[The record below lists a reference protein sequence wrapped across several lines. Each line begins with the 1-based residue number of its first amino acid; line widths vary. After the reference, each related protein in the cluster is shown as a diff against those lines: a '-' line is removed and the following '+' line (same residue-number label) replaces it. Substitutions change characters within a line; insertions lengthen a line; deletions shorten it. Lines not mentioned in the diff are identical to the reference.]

1 MPWRSKSAARKR
13 PANNLLERISRDDF
27 QLIAPHLVDTELA
40 ADQILYNSGDTVGT
54 VYFPCMASSASFAVS
69 FEEGREVQTVLIGR
83 EGAVGG
89 VINRSHLPAYVRL
102 EVRSGG
108 IFARLPVNI
117 LEAAKAR
124 SASLKALFDRYADCF
139 VAQLLQGMAC
149 NAVHSIEQR
158 AAKLI
163 VGRMEASDDRVVPL
177 THEQLASFLGVG
189 RSYASRVLHDFRRQ
203 GIVDTGRG
211 AIIVK
216 DAAALQRK
224 ACCCDTWVKKHFQ
237 DVLEPDL

>member
-1 MPWRSKSAARKR
+1 MPWRSKSAAKER
-13 PANNLLERISRDDF
+13 PANNLLERISRDDY
-27 QLIAPHLVDTELA
+27 QLIASHIVDTELA
-40 ADQILYNSGDTVGT
+40 ADQILYNSGDAVGT
-54 VYFPCMASSASFAVS
+54 MYFPCLASSASFAVS

-89 VINRSHLPAYVRL
+89 VINRSHMPAYVRL

-108 IFARLPVNI
+108 MFARLPVNI
-117 LEAAKAR
+117 LEEAKAR
-124 SASLKALFDRYADCF
+124 SPSLRELFDRYADCF

-163 VGRMEASDDRVVPL
+163 VSRMEASDHRVVPL
-177 THEQLASFLGVG
+177 THEQFASFLGVG

-211 AIIVK
+211 AIVVK
-216 DAAALQRK
+216 DGAALRRR
-224 ACCCDTWVKKHFQ
+224 ACRCDASIKKHFGEVLYP
-237 DVLEPDL
+237 DV